1 MAEFLHSTF
10 QDDKAQLW
18 RIEIHDTD
26 FSGSSTQFHV
36 TSEGFQLKY
45 QGDTEKPLQ
54 PIVGSTLSF
63 VMQIEDGAQGLDN
76 STTLDG
82 FLSTL
87 LTADEDRFTVV
98 VREGALSSDDV
109 YWVGIIQPEQMI
121 ILDESYPR
129 SVEIIAADDLANLK
143 GVEYT
148 DDGTPYTGQAS
159 ILVHLIRCLN
169 KTRTTQHWGG
179 TDVFLET
186 QEYFKLTSAGSSDTY
201 LSCGFMNEDLY
212 QTTSGVVEYMPTYD
226 VLEQICETF
235 GASLY
240 QARGRWFFI
249 PRLYGTHSVTYNVNQ
264 YADTGQLLDSD
275 VAHNYGKLINQ
286 SVNRVYRLTG
296 GEFTHLNAYKE
307 VRRSY
312 NYNGNVPL
320 LQPSFD
326 ATDLGSTTYTNDAF
340 IVPSGGNLRAILTL
354 NLSLNADGTRIGDER
369 AIRLLI
375 QITLKCGDNYYKY
388 HVVVSNFGTDF
399 YLADNDTINVFNYF
413 APALSNVD
421 WNTTNTN
428 RLEFFTNAM
437 DWEFG
442 DELQQNFNVATVE
455 LPSDGSGVEIELDFV
470 AYDAA
475 GNTSQTLTNDVLDD
489 LTVDGRFFL
498 FATDGASSAGD
509 SIIYSAESN
518 NNAREIYE
526 LNDSIFGDQ
535 ISTVNTRG
543 ALRRSDTNY
552 TDDEWYTLNEAT
564 ENFIL
569 ETLVQEHLAF
579 RNTPRQVIRA
589 TLFDDRLYFDNLFRY
604 SGDYYAAMSWT
615 FSANAAQYEV
625 ELFELDR
632 DGTGITVAQSDRIPT
647 RIPEFEIF
655 DTTSDEDVKRS
666 VGETNDNVAAIKTRL
681 TYVIREDYK
690 TVPEVRVGSLDTG
703 SGEVSA
709 RGVLLQAPDDM
720 SADQTFVLPSADGT
734 TGQFLRTDGSGNL
747 TFDDAGGGGGSPF
760 VAQLTFECNA
770 STGNYYFGNFRYGWN
785 YIVWNQND
793 SDFLNVFH
801 EFYNCGICVVGDY
814 TTAKLKGVAN
824 NDSYSGAVIEF
835 QLWKQARPNGSGS
848 SFSPTSLGSVS
859 VTMTVQSRQYNVD
872 LTATGVTISDG
883 DLIFLTVRRTT
894 GAGTTYIRPSL
905 TIELS

>member
-1 MAEFLHSTF
+1 MAEFLYSTF

-26 FSGSSTQFHV
+26 FSGSSTEFHV
-36 TSEGFQLKY
+36 AADGFQLKY

-54 PIVGSTLSF
+54 PVVGSTLSF
-63 VMQIEDGAQGLDN
+63 VMQIEDGAQGLNN

-87 LTADEDRFTVV
+87 LTADEDRFTIV
-98 VREGALSSDDV
+98 VREGLLSSDDV

-121 ILDESYPR
+121 IADESYPR

-186 QEYFKLTSAGSSDTY
+186 QEYFKLTSAGTSDTY

-235 GASLY
+235 SASLY

-264 YADTGQLLDSD
+264 YADTGQILASD

-326 ATDLGSTTYTNDAF
+326 ATDLNSTTYTNDAF
-340 IVPSGGNLRAILTL
+340 IVPSGGTLAAVVNLRLTL
-354 NLSLNADGTRIGDER
+354 AADGTRIGDER
-369 AIRLLI
+369 ALRFRVQL
-375 QITLKCGDNYYKY
+375 TLKCGTYYLKRQ
-388 HVVVSNFGTDF
+388 VIILNSSTAF
-399 YLADNDTINVFNYF
+399 YLEDNDTVSVFTSQ
-413 APALSNVD
+413 LSSGSAVE
-421 WNTTNTN
+421 WNTTSSN
-428 RLEFFTNAM
+428 RVEWFTPAM

-442 DELQQNFNVATVE
+442 DEITVSLPIQTIGVPADAT
-455 LPSDGSGVEIELDFV
+455 GVEASINLI
-470 AYDAA
+470 AYDAN
-475 GNTSQTLTNDVLDD
+475 GDTGSGLNTDALND
-489 LTVDGRFFL
+489 LTVEGRLYL
-498 FATDGASSAGD
+498 FAGNGSSSAGD
-509 SIIYSAESN
+509 SIIYSAESDN
-518 NNAREIYE
+518 TAREIYE
-526 LNDSIFGDQ
+526 LNDGIFGDQ
-535 ISTVNTRG
+535 ISSVNTRG
-543 ALRRSDTNY
+543 ALRRADNSY
-552 TDDEWYTLNEAT
+552 TDDEWYTLNEAA

-579 RNTPRQVIRA
+579 RNTPRQVVRA
-589 TLFDDRLYFDNLFRY
+589 TLFDERLYFDNLFRFD
-604 SGDYYAAMSWT
+604 GDYYTAMSWT
-615 FSANAAQYEV
+615 FSANAAHYEV

-632 DGTGITVAQSDRIPT
+632 DGTGITVAQSDRIPS

-655 DTTSDEDVKRS
+655 DTTSDDDTVRS
-666 VGETNDNVAAIKTRL
+666 VGVANDTIGAIKTRL
-681 TYVIREDYK
+681 TYVVREDYK

-703 SGEVSA
+703 SGEVGSN
-709 RGVLLQAPDDM
+709 GVLLQAPDDM

-734 TGQFLRTDGSGNL
+734 SGQFLRTDGSGNL
-747 TFDDAGGGGGSPF
+747 TFDDAGGGGSSKF
-760 VAQLTFECNA
+760 VIQLNFECNA
-770 STGNYYFGNFRYGWN
+770 NSANYFFGSARYGWN
-785 YIVWNQND
+785 FYLWNQSD
-793 SDFLNVFH
+793 SDFLSVFH
-801 EFYNCGICVVGDY
+801 EYYNCGICVVGDY
-814 TTAKLKGVAN
+814 TALKMQGVAN

-835 QLWKQARPNGSGS
+835 QVWKQARPNGSSS

-859 VTMTVQSRQYNVD
+859 VTMTVQSNHYDVD
-872 LTATGVTISDG
+872 LSATGLTISDG
-883 DLIFLTVRRTT
+883 DLIFLTVRRTS
-894 GAGTTYIRPSL
+894 GSSTTLVRPSL

>member
-1 MAEFLHSTF
+1 MAEFLYSTF
-10 QDDKAQLW
+10 QDDQEQYW

-26 FSGSSTQFHV
+26 FYNSSTQFHV
-36 TSEGFQLKY
+36 AADGFQLKY

-98 VREGALSSDDV
+98 VREGAESSDEL

-121 ILDESYPR
+121 IADESYPR

-186 QEYFKLTSAGSSDTY
+186 QEYFKLTSAGTSDTY
-201 LSCGFMNEDLY
+201 LYCGFMNEDLY

-235 GASLY
+235 SASLY

-249 PRLYGTHSVTYNVNQ
+249 PRLYPIHSTVYSVNQ
-264 YADTGQLLDSD
+264 YADTGQILATD
-275 VAHNYGKLINQ
+275 VLHNYRKVINQ
-286 SVNRVYRLTG
+286 SAGRVYRLTG

-307 VRRSY
+307 VRREY
-312 NYNGNVPL
+312 KYNGNVPL
-320 LQPSFD
+320 LRPSFD
-326 ATDLGSTTYTNDAF
+326 KTDLGSSIYTNNAF
-340 IVPSGGNLRAILTL
+340 IVPSGGNFNLTLTL

-375 QITLKCGDNYYKY
+375 RIKLKCGDNYYKY
-388 HVVVSNFGTDF
+388 QVVVSNFGTGF
-399 YLADNDTINVFNYF
+399 YLADNDPITVFNYF
-413 APALSNVD
+413 APPSPSVD
-421 WNTTNTN
+421 WNTNSTN
-428 RLEFFTNAM
+428 RVEFFTNAL

-442 DELQQNFNVATVE
+442 DELYQNFNLTTVDI
-455 LPSDGSGVEIELDFV
+455 PSDGNGVEIELDFV

-475 GNTSQTLTNDVLDD
+475 GNTSQTLTNDVLND
-489 LTVDGRFFL
+489 LTVDGRLFL
-498 FATDGASSAGD
+498 FATDGASTAGD
-509 SIIYSAESN
+509 SIIFSAESN

-526 LNDSIFGDQ
+526 LNESIFGDQ

-552 TDDEWYTLNEAT
+552 TDDEWYTLNESA
-564 ENFIL
+564 ENLIL
-569 ETLVQEHLAF
+569 ETLVREHLAF
-579 RNTPRQVIRA
+579 RNTPRKVVRT
-589 TLFDDRLYFDNLFRY
+589 TLFNERLYFDNLFRFD
-604 SGDYYAAMSWT
+604 GNDYTAMSWT
-615 FSANAAQYEV
+615 FTANAAHYEV
-625 ELFELDR
+625 ELFELER
-632 DGTGITVAQSDRIPT
+632 YGTGITVALSDRIPS
-647 RIPEFEIF
+647 RIPEFDIF

-666 VGETNDNVAAIKTRL
+666 VGIANDTIGAIKTRL
-681 TYVIREDYK
+681 TYVVREDYK
-690 TVPEVRVGSLDTG
+690 TLPELRVGSLDTG
-703 SGEVSA
+703 SGEVGSN
-709 RGVLLQAPDDM
+709 GVLLQAPDDM
-720 SADQTFVLPSADGT
+720 SADQTFILPSSDGT

-747 TFDDAGGGGGSPF
+747 TFDDAGGGGSSKF
-760 VAQLTFECNA
+760 VIQLNFECNA
-770 STGNYYFGNFRYGWN
+770 NNTNYFFGSARYGWN
-785 YIVWNQND
+785 FYLWNQSD
-793 SDFLNVFH
+793 SDFLSVFH
-801 EFYNCGICVVGDY
+801 EYYNCGICVVGDY
-814 TTAKLKGVAN
+814 TALKLQGVAN
-824 NDSYSGAVIEF
+824 NDSYAGAIIEF
-835 QLWKQARPNGSGS
+835 QVWKQARPNGSGS

-859 VTMTVQSRQYNVD
+859 VTMTVQSRHYDVD
-872 LTATGVTISDG
+872 LSATGLTISDG
-883 DLIFLTVRRTT
+883 DLIFLTVRRTS
-894 GAGTTYIRPSL
+894 GSSTTLVRPSL